1 MRGKDKT
8 GWIDRLKKKWNL
20 DTASQV
26 FLVLLIFALTGTTVF
41 LIKRP
46 ILEAFSLADR
56 HWGYSLAYYLLI
68 LPVYNVILLLYGA
81 LFGKF
86 RFFWEFE
93 KKMFR
98 VKRRNKNFSEES

>member
-1 MRGKDKT
+1 MQDKGST
-8 GWIDRLKKKWNL
+8 SWIDRLKKKWNL
-20 DTASQV
+20 NTASQV
-26 FLVLLIFALTGTTVF
+26 FLVLLVFALTGTTVF

-46 ILEAFSLADR
+46 ILEVFSLADK

-68 LPVYNVILLLYGA
+68 LPLYNVILLLYGA

-98 VKRRNKNFSEES
+98 GKGAKEKK